1 MVKPVDSSP
10 NSTLPQPILEKVE
23 YSKIKVAL
31 IFLAVIPMMA
41 IWAALVILCLPLKLY
56 NCIQSCRG
64 KNQIQAVNALINEF
78 LTILNMMIRYP
89 LSTKKY
95 HFTPGVG
102 KPILL
107 VHGYL
112 HNASTWYNM
121 IDRLKEKQLGPIYA
135 IDLGDGTIGGK
146 FWSITD
152 YAQQVFEKTQQIATE
167 TGRTDI
173 AIVGHSMGGIIAMKA
188 ANLMPPNTVTHI
200 GTIGSPLR
208 GAKISGCIV
217 NGFNGTEMRFGSEF
231 MKAFESEAVSEGVNV
246 KHIAS
251 ANDQLVSH
259 KSALI
264 GKLPGSNVLV
274 EGIGHGGLATSN
286 EVADIVGQWLSGI
299 DSQPGSSQ

>member
-1 MVKPVDSSP
+1 MVKPVGSST

-31 IFLAVIPMMA
+31 IFMTAIPMMA
-41 IWAALVILCLPLKLY
+41 IWAALVVICLPLKLY

-64 KNQIQAVNALINEF
+64 RNQIQAINALINEF
-78 LTILNMMIRYP
+78 FTILNMMIRYP
-89 LSTKKY
+89 CSTKKY
-95 HFTPGVG
+95 HYTPGVG

-121 IDRLKEKQLGPIYA
+121 IDRLKEKELGPIYA
-135 IDLGDGTIGGK
+135 IDLGDGTVSGK
-146 FWSITD
+146 FWSMTQ

-167 TGRTDI
+167 TGRADI

-188 ANLMPPNTVTHI
+188 ANLMPPNTLTHI
-200 GTIGSPLR
+200 GTIGSPLL

-217 NGFNGTEMRFGSEF
+217 NGLNGIEMCFGSEF
-231 MKAFESEAVSEGVNV
+231 MKAFEAEAIAEGIDV

-264 GKLPGSNVLV
+264 GKKPGSNVLL
-274 EGIGHGGLATSN
+274 EGIGHGGLATSD
-286 EVADIVGQWLSGI
+286 EVADIVGEWLSGVN
-299 DSQPGSSQ
+299 SKTGSSQ